1 MSRSLRSRSVVAI
14 AVLMMSGLALS
25 SAASA
30 DNIGNEGCTPGYW
43 KNHTGNWQEYSPD
56 MTVAELFPLPAS
68 LSSLGSLTL
77 EEALDGGG
85 GPGELGAA
93 KILLRAGVAAFLN
106 AAHEGLGYPYRR
118 YDEPGNIGPRITAA
132 LASGDRHAMLDLAA
146 ELDAANNLGCPL
158 GNETTTPPS
167 TDT

>member
-1 MSRSLRSRSVVAI
+1 MSRSLRTRSFVAI
-14 AVLMMSGLALS
+14 AVLMLSGLAFS
-25 SAASA
+25 TAASA
-30 DNIGNEGCTPGYW
+30 DNIGNQGCTPGYW
-43 KNHTGNWQEYSPD
+43 KNHTSNWEEYSPD

-68 LSSLGSLTL
+68 LASLGSLTL
-77 EEALDGGG
+77 EEALAGGG

-118 YDEPGNIGPRITAA
+118 YDEPGNIGPRVTAA
-132 LASGDRHAMLDLAA
+132 LASGDRATMLSLAA

-158 GNETTTPPS
+158 GNETTPS
-167 TDT
+167 PT

>member
-1 MSRSLRSRSVVAI
+1 MSRSLRLRSLAAIVVL
-14 AVLMMSGLALS
+14 VLSSLALA

-30 DNIGNEGCTPGYW
+30 DNIGNQGCTPGYW
-43 KNHTGNWQEYSPD
+43 KNHTDNWEEYSPSQ
-56 MTVAELFPLPAS
+56 TVSELFPLPAS

-77 EEALDGGG
+77 AQALDGGG

-93 KILLRAGVAAFLN
+93 KILLRASVAAFLN
-106 AAHEGLGYPYRR
+106 AAHEGVGYPYRR

-132 LASGDRHAMLDLAA
+132 LNSGNRTTMLDLAT

-158 GNETTTPPS
+158 GNETSAPAS
-167 TDT
+167 